1 MTIPKPKQLIS
12 KSIHAKQVGKFQIV
26 GYRLGNQKQKK
37 RKQLSNS
44 CLRFFIVRAG
54 RLELPRREALDPKS
68 SMSTN
73 SITPA

>member
-1 MTIPKPKQLIS
+1 MTIPRTRQLSS
-12 KSIHAKQVGKFQIV
+12 KTICTNQVGKFQIV

>member
-26 GYRLGNQKQKK
+26 GYRLGNQKLKK
-37 RKQLSNS
+37 RPRLYQSP
-44 CLRFFIVRAG
+44 FVRAG